1 MKKLTLLLLV
11 SAHLV
16 ISAQKADVDNLRLD
30 YNYANLPN
38 QNIEVSNR
46 TFFISTTGT
55 NSQNVVNLPQTL
67 RLYGWENVAEPKNA
81 ALEIKFTV
89 RGMDFGLA
97 NNSNRK
103 VETKDKDG
111 KVTGTTFYYKVS
123 VNNTGRSELYVYGPE
138 NSYANY
144 LQNLKRQEK
153 AKDNKKEQKKMQE
166 EANNPFLSK
175 VNKKVVESNGGT
187 KPLSFRGDMSRQYFY
202 STNEHLTAE
211 KASKEYSDNARRE
224 ARNHENQYLND
235 LPSIVESQLNN
246 EYGFTPG
253 RARLAFK
260 KLSSDKHPEF
270 TMFKNATD
278 AMKVILD
285 KTRYNLPIDEVA
297 EDLEPILDYFT
308 KLEKKL
314 KRSGNKDDRRL
325 RMAALY
331 NLAQLYY
338 ILDQHENA
346 IITCNAMVE
355 DDLERREAEDMIKRS
370 EETFRK
376 LTFFDM
382 KTRRLVPINER
393 DRLDEIGKEVLIP

>member
-11 SAHLV
+11 STHLV

-38 QNIEVSNR
+38 QNIEASNR

-67 RLYGWENVAEPKNA
+67 RLYGWVNVAEPKNA

-144 LQNLKRQEK
+144 LQSLKRQEK

-187 KPLSFRGDMSRQYFY
+187 KPLAFRGDMSRQYFY

-224 ARNHENQYLND
+224 SRNHENQYLND
-235 LPSIVESQLNN
+235 LPSIVESQLNS

-285 KTRYNLPIDEVA
+285 KTRYNLPIDEVT
-297 EDLEPILDYFT
+297 EDLEPILDYFS

-314 KRSGNKDDRRL
+314 KRSGSKDDRRL

-331 NLAQLYY
+331 NIAQLYY
-338 ILDQHENA
+338 ILDQHENPLFDRFEEV
-346 IITCNAMVE
+346 IIF
-355 DDLERREAEDMIKRS
+355 L
-370 EETFRK
+370 
-376 LTFFDM
+376 
-382 KTRRLVPINER
+382 
-393 DRLDEIGKEVLIP
+393 VLILLIFISFEISP